1 MSDLRIYVASLS
13 DYNAGRLLG
22 VHIDLDGKD
31 EDDVWAEINAMLK
44 RSPEMVA
51 EEWAIHD
58 YEGFG
63 PLRLSEYESIGKI
76 VAIAEKVAEHGDAFL
91 GWLSYEDREVDEF
104 DRFEDQYRGEWDSE
118 RAFAE
123 DQVMEIGFNEV
134 SASIEVPKGPYG
146 IEKETINVFDQLYG
160 VLDWDHITTEVVQ
173 HGTYYSIDTPEHRVW
188 MFDSE
193 G

>member
-1 MSDLRIYVASLS
+1 MSDLRIYVACLAA
-13 DYNAGRLLG
+13 YNGGRLHG
-22 VHIDLDGKD
+22 VHIDLEGKD
-31 EDDVWAEINAMLK
+31 KDDIWAEINAMLK
-44 RSPEMVA
+44 RSPEPGA

-63 PLRLSEYESIGKI
+63 PLRLSEYESIDKI
-76 VAIAEKVAEHGDAFL
+76 VAIAEKVEEHGQAFL
-91 GWLSYEDREVDEF
+91 GWMSNEERDVDDF

-123 DQVMEIGFNEV
+123 EQVSELGFNNV
-134 SASIEVPKGPYG
+134 PASISVPKGPYG
-146 IEKETINVFDQLYG
+146 VEAQELKVFDELYG
-160 VLDWDHITTEVVQ
+160 YLDWDHITTEIVQ
-173 HGTYYSIDTPEHRVW
+173 HGTYYSVETPDYKVW